1 MGRGV
6 GGGGSIGF
14 EFARVGEEE
23 DKGGVQVY
31 EANKVKKKGKNTLS
45 FTSPEI
51 LFFYIYEVKTS
62 PGKGKRHTIHYG
74 CMCCFIEN
82 SRFGALSLLCG
93 SILFSRASLPGR
105 DAGQDFDQRHK
116 RARALSLS

>member
-31 EANKVKKKGKNTLS
+31 EANKVKKKEN
-45 FTSPEI
+45 
-51 LFFYIYEVKTS
+51 
-62 PGKGKRHTIHYG
+62 IHYE